1 MIFALDIMGVLLL
14 SFWRKNHLNGDG
26 VFRGHKTRDGF
37 EAWKYRYHVFLCFG
51 LELCKKFTWNLDQ
64 PYTNT
69 FFYPTTFYF
78 MYVVRTYNHHF
89 TKYYCGIKVVV
100 NYPDRIIGEVLEQL
114 RLVYSNCQFASALYG
129 MKGFHSWKSN
139 HYF

>member
-1 MIFALDIMGVLLL
+1 MVKYAATFNAIPYYWSLDDQIFCMFLSYCVTAFIKAKNVMIFALDIMGVLLL

-26 VFRGHKTRDGF
+26 VFRGHKTRDGS

-89 TKYYCGIKVVV
+89 TKYTVV
-100 NYPDRIIGEVLEQL
+100 
-114 RLVYSNCQFASALYG
+114 
-129 MKGFHSWKSN
+129 
-139 HYF
+139 